1 MVEARVNLTRN
12 GLICRLREQ
21 CSDFLSSDEIDFFI
35 LTASGMK
42 YRSVSTIQDT
52 SPNSYSKK
60 KYRIKEKL
68 NKNRPDNL
76 AEFISYL

>member
-1 MVEARVNLTRN
+1 MNPIYRF
-12 GLICRLREQ
+12 REQ
-21 CSDFLSSDEIDFFI
+21 CSCFLSSDEIDFFI

-42 YRSVSTIQDT
+42 YRTVSTIQDT

-68 NKNRPDNL
+68 NKNHPENL
-76 AEFISYL
+76 AEFIPYL

>member
-1 MVEARVNLTRN
+1 
-12 GLICRLREQ
+12 
-21 CSDFLSSDEIDFFI
+21 
-35 LTASGMK
+35 MK
-42 YRSVSTIQDT
+42 NRTVSTIQDT

-68 NKNRPDNL
+68 NKNHPENL